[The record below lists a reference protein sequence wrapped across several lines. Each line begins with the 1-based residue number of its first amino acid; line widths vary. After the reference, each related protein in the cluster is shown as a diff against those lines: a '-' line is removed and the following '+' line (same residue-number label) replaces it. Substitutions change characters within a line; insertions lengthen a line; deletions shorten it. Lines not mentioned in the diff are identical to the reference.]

1 MHRKSLEAAEHIRK
15 HDEKFSDDNSNGE
28 VFSQSPVDSLLVS
41 SAPASPNPA
50 PLIKQ
55 QPPPNAYE
63 MPPTTKKLND
73 SSKKKKDLK
82 SESVANL
89 RAKAKE
95 HSAKLM
101 ESAAK
106 RDLEN
111 ETTKLGVKLIK
122 KVHNQE
128 ESPTQ
133 HNNSNC
139 KNESDHTCEHA

>member
-15 HDEKFSDDNSNGE
+15 HDEKFSDENSNGE
-28 VFSQSPVDSLLVS
+28 VFSQSPVDSLLVL
-41 SAPASPNPA
+41 SAPSSPNPA
-50 PLIKQ
+50 PLNKQ
-55 QPPPNAYE
+55 QPPPPLTGAYE
-63 MPPTTKKLND
+63 MPSKKLSD
-73 SSKKKKDLK
+73 SRKKKKDLK

-106 RDLEN
+106 RDSDN
-111 ETTKLGVKLIK
+111 EAAKFAVKLIQK
-122 KVHNQE
+122 AHNQE

-133 HNNSNC
+133 HNNC
-139 KNESDHTCEHA
+139 KNESDDN